1 MAYLV
6 VDAAYVHVGA
16 RRAKHDETS
25 DLNGWSSRELK
36 ALRPRQLRRRLEA
49 AFERR
54 VVRSVWCGARDG
66 RMDSGGKA
74 LERSLNRAGFETSF
88 SRIKVDEVVCRNRDC
103 CDAKCPHRGP
113 LSTPVRVRRQ
123 AGVDVDIACRALE
136 MLYAH
141 SASDGAPALLLVA
154 GDGDFVPLARAAH
167 RAGATLLVAA
177 WSHSLSPDLE
187 AAADGLV
194 YLDSSFFIKGPGADD
209 DEEEEEDVSS
219 GQSSPRSSADAS
231 SSSSARSS
239 PFSGAALVPA
249 QVSLRQKPRPPP
261 PPPPPPPEVDVAG
274 GTPLERPL
282 RATIEALPEPA
293 RCAAL
298 LDVAVSRGLLTD
310 EEAEDLLA
318 EDDLASDGEPGIFE
332 LWLEILTCDEDGA
345 PPPGRPEPDGTTTAR
360 HPELDDAAISPLRHP
375 ELDGDSD
382 DDEVILLSPRN
393 ARQ

>member
-66 RMDSGGKA
+66 RMDSGGKE

-136 MLYAH
+136 MLYSH

-154 GDGDFVPLARAAH
+154 GDGDFAPLARAVH

-209 DEEEEEDVSS
+209 DDEEEEDVSS
-219 GQSSPRSSADAS
+219 GRSSPRSSADAS

-239 PFSGAALVPA
+239 PFSAAALVPA

-282 RATIEALPEPA
+282 RETIEALPEPA

-298 LDVAVSRGLLTD
+298 LDVAVLRGLLTD

-345 PPPGRPEPDGTTTAR
+345 PPSGHPELDGTAR
-360 HPELDDAAISPLRHP
+360 HPELGDAAISPLRHP